1 MVISTTATDPIEYVR
16 QGVIMQ
22 NQSIELLA
30 ARDSLGAL
38 HCYLSLEERGKL
50 LKHSFDLSTFEKH

>member
-30 ARDSLGAL
+30 VRDSLGAL
-38 HCYLSLEERGKL
+38 HCYLSLEEGGKL
-50 LKHSFDLSTFEKH
+50 PKHSFDLSTIEKH